1 MTRLEKIVLEQTRK
15 SKPGTIGQTV
25 STDAVNQKAKQ
36 LKAMSFLLY
45 YVFGKK
51 ESPIDKRKVA
61 SVLPRISIYGDDSI
75 YSRGE
80 YFYVIGEDYK
90 ENEGTNKAV
99 MYFPI
104 YIIRKIESDIEIL
117 NKFRIGG
124 TDKAP
129 IIDINDFQNIQDTI
143 KKKKAKE
150 KAEVEAAA
158 VADAEKKK
166 ADAEKKKPAIEKTK
180 ETVQN
185 VVKGTSTIDPNN
197 LGKGTPDAKAFQ
209 ELMWQ
214 AGNKL
219 NFTDEP
225 AKTFFENFAYY
236 RTKGTDGGWD
246 GDIGDATLDAVYQF
260 ASANDENL
268 YEMWAAGKKAEV
280 IEELR
285 LTAAAT
291 VSESINYFKGKG
303 MNVKLKDLLQEQL
316 LKEQAKKAVGGT
328 RRGGSSGSGGGGG
341 GGQRRSGGGS
351 TNFTLATLPAG
362 YTGTGKITYE
372 NGDTFEGSW
381 KDRAPS
387 GQGTYTWTSGTKYV
401 GEWKNGKQS
410 GAGTM
415 TWVNGDK
422 EIATW
427 KAGKRSG
434 SATFTFSNGD
444 VRVGNYV
451 NNKLE
456 GSVKFTPKGGETVED
471 TWKDGARLGYS
482 NAYYWNLVVAWVKA
496 EYDFWDESG
505 TGPEGQARP
514 RGHYAMFNQYNG
526 EWYSD
531 DNEEGAKKAYIA
543 NRKIALRWL
552 KDKLAGCVEVTG
564 QDYYTKIKKWIY
576 QIAVEIGDVFQ
587 NDRTITLVNPK
598 EGDTITRTVQGEIDT

>member
-129 IIDINDFQNIQDTI
+129 VIDINDFQNIQDTI
-143 KKKKAKE
+143 KKKKA
-150 KAEVEAAA
+150 EVEAAA
-158 VADAEKKK
+158 AADAEKN
-166 ADAEKKKPAIEKTK
+166 KPAIEKTK
-180 ETVQN
+180 VVVQN
-185 VVKGTSTIDPNN
+185 VIKGTETIDPNN

-209 ELMWQ
+209 ELLYQ
-214 AGNKL
+214 VGLKL
-219 NFTDEP
+219 IPGYTSFKKF
-225 AKTFFENFAYY
+225 AFF
-236 RTKGTDGGWD
+236 RTSAPDGGWD
-246 GDIGDATLDAVYQF
+246 GDIGTATLNMLDKLSLKDQYN
-260 ASANDENL
+260 SGDI
-268 YEMWAAGKKAEV
+268 AGV
-280 IEELR
+280 IKYLR
-285 LTAAAT
+285 GEFGTN
-291 VSESINYFKGKG
+291 ESTNYFKGTG
-303 MNVKLKDLLQEQL
+303 MNIKLKDLLQEQI
-316 LKEQAKKAVGGT
+316 KIKADDNVA
-328 RRGGSSGSGGGGG
+328 GGGG

-362 YTGTGKITYE
+362 YTGTGKITYD
-372 NGDTFEGSW
+372 NDDTFEGSW

-387 GQGTYTWTSGTKYV
+387 GQGTYTWLSGTKYV
-401 GEWKNGKQS
+401 GEWKNGKRD

-415 TWVNGDK
+415 TWVNRDK

-444 VRVGNYV
+444 VRVGKYV
-451 NNKLE
+451 NNKME
-456 GSVKFTPKGGETVED
+456 GSVKFTPKGGESVEE

-482 NAYYWNLVVAWVKA
+482 NAYYWNIVVAWVKA
-496 EYDFWDESG
+496 EYDFWEGSG

-514 RGHYAMFNQYNG
+514 RGHYAMFNQYNST
-526 EWYSD
+526 WQ

-543 NRKIALRWL
+543 NRKIALQWL
-552 KDKLAGCVEVTG
+552 YKQLAGCVEVTG
-564 QDYYTKIKKWIY
+564 EDYYTKIKKWIY